1 MVFITRFLRKNKPIY
16 YLLSILLN
24 LCLWVTVA
32 HGATIQPQSIKA
44 RYVDNT
50 MQVDAQYKISLN
62 PTLEEALNNGVSLPF
77 ICEIEITRPT
87 WYALYRDIFSSKLNQ
102 TYRLSFHGLTRQY
115 RVTQGSYF
123 RNFSSLNDAL
133 NALGIFYNWRVL
145 DSYISAK
152 NYTGIAARIRLRL
165 DISQLPKP
173 YQITT
178 FGNNQWWLESEW
190 SPLRIHDEPETL
202 AQEVES

>member
-1 MVFITRFLRKNKPIY
+1 MAFFTHFLRKNKPIY
-16 YLLSILLN
+16 YLISIVLSLW
-24 LCLWVTVA
+24 LWVNSA
-32 HGATIQPQSIKA
+32 YGADIQPQSIKA
-44 RYVDNT
+44 RYIDNT

-62 PTLEEALNNGVSLPF
+62 PTLEEALSNGVSLPF
-77 ICEIEITRPT
+77 VCEIEITRPT
-87 WYALYRDIFSSKLNQ
+87 WYALYRDLFGSKLHQ

-123 RNFSSLNDAL
+123 RNFSSLNEAL

-152 NYTGIAARIRLRL
+152 NYTDLSARIRLRL

-178 FGNNQWWLESEW
+178 FGNNQWSLESEW
-190 SPLRIHDEPETL
+190 TTLRLEDEQDTAVSGAKP
-202 AQEVES
+202 